1 MFLKSNISVDT
12 VKYSSCVLNITVA
25 SKCIT
30 PGQLQ
35 GALAAGDLVLP
46 HQIRRALDDVTAPS
60 A

>member
-1 MFLKSNISVDT
+1 MWQTMVGIKLLPETPSIAATIVG
-12 VKYSSCVLNITVA
+12 A
-25 SKCIT
+25 RT